1 MLDTIIAI
9 MLLICVGLLIINLI
23 MDVIT
28 HRWQMKKVKKEYE
41 ILMKRI
47 EDEFNVSDSKV

>member
-1 MLDTIIAI
+1 
-9 MLLICVGLLIINLI
+9 